1 MESTP
6 VMAGSIIVFWGVE
19 PDTSSLDMGCKP
31 TGVGVR
37 GRISSRM

>member
-19 PDTSSLDMGCKP
+19 PDTGSLDMGCKP
-31 TGVGVR
+31 TGVDVR
-37 GRISSRM
+37 GGIALRM